1 MVQKEVA
8 KKSRTYGIIGILL
21 AIFLVALIYSYGGTQ
36 VITPNSSTSPAPST
50 VTTSS
55 TSSSQMQTFASYE
68 QLKDFLDAA
77 NNNSTAGS
85 FMAVT
90 SPGSL
95 GVPAAEPA
103 PSAASASSASGSGT
117 NDFST
122 TNDQVAG
129 VDEAD
134 TVKTDGSYLYVVGN
148 NSEAVY
154 ILDANPQSAQVL
166 GTISLPDAVISG
178 IYLNGTKLAVVGNQ
192 YESYYVDSQVAGQYA
207 PIVPAPYWGSDTT
220 FVYIYDVSDKANP
233 VLTRNF
239 TISGNYVDSRMIGNY
254 VYDIVDQD
262 AWVTDGTVMLPE
274 VFSGPNILSVDPTTI
289 YYADNYANATNA
301 DFSYTTIV
309 SLDMS
314 NDAAPTSNVTIMMGS
329 AGAIYVSPSN
339 IYVTYPTW
347 SEPIAQPTVA
357 PIQPSDQNAN
367 ITIAPAPIVPTP
379 IMVVPNWEGTA
390 IYRIQISGVS
400 MTFAAQGNVT
410 GNVLGQ
416 YSMDEY
422 NGYFRI
428 ATTSFDYN
436 QTSWWSGVPQTNIYV
451 LNMDLQVV
459 GKLENLASGE
469 TLHAARFVDDRCY
482 LDTFQQI
489 DPFFVVDLSQPT
501 NPQVL
506 GNLTIPGY
514 TDFFQPYD
522 STHLIGIGQDVNAS
536 IDADKAE
543 EPGAVYYTAVLGLKV
558 SLFDVTDV
566 ANPKEISSY
575 VIGDQGTTSEVLN
588 DPKALL
594 LDPSLNLLVLPVDL
608 YLATN
613 STSSAQSGTGT
624 TPPVA
629 EPMPAP
635 MLPSD
640 TQNTQFVWQGVY
652 IFNVDLTDG
661 LTLRGNVTQL
671 DDAAAL
677 LANPS
682 LGVTNPSM
690 GLNSSQFITRSLYI
704 GNVLY
709 TFSDST
715 VQLNSLDDFSLI
727 AQIDLN

>member
-8 KKSRTYGIIGILL
+8 KKSRTYGVIGILL
-21 AIFLVALIYSYGGTQ
+21 AIFLVALIYSYGGSQ
-36 VITPNSSTSPAPST
+36 VVTPNSPTSPAPST
-50 VTTSS
+50 VATSS

-77 NNNSTAGS
+77 NNNSTEGS
-85 FMAVT
+85 YSGGT
-90 SPGSL
+90 SPGSFS
-95 GVPAAEPA
+95 VPAAAPA
-103 PSAASASSASGSGT
+103 PSTASASASTSSASGSGT

-122 TNDQVAG
+122 TNVQVVG

-192 YESYYVDSQVAGQYA
+192 YESYYVNSQVAGQYA
-207 PIVPAPYWGSDTT
+207 PMVPAPYWGSDTT

-254 VYDIVDQD
+254 VYDIVDQN

-274 VFSGPNILSVDPTTI
+274 VFSGPAIFSVDPTTI
-289 YYADNYANATNA
+289 HYADNYANATNT
-301 DFSYTTIV
+301 DYSYTTIV
-309 SLDMS
+309 SLDML

-329 AGAIYVSPSN
+329 AGTVYVSPTN
-339 IYVTYPTW
+339 VYVTYPTW
-347 SEPIAQPTVA
+347 AEPVAQPYIA
-357 PIQPSDQNAN
+357 PLQPGDQNL
-367 ITIAPAPIVPTP
+367 TIGIVPMP
-379 IMVVPNWEGTA
+379 IMVFPNWEGTA
-390 IYRIQISGVS
+390 IYRIQISGAA

-410 GNVLGQ
+410 GTLFSQNSQ
-416 YSMDEY
+416 YCMDEY

-428 ATTSFDYN
+428 ATTSYDYN
-436 QTSWWSGVPQTNIYV
+436 QTSWWNGVPQTNIYV

-459 GKLENLASGE
+459 GKLENLAIGE
-469 TLHAARFVDDRCY
+469 TPHAARFVDDRCY

-506 GNLTIPGY
+506 GNLTISGY

-536 IDADKAE
+536 IDANKAE

-588 DPKALL
+588 DAKALL
-594 LDPSLNLLVLPVDL
+594 LDPSLNLPSV
-608 YLATN
+608 
-613 STSSAQSGTGT
+613 TS
-624 TPPVA
+624 
-629 EPMPAP
+629 
-635 MLPSD
+635 
-640 TQNTQFVWQGVY
+640 
-652 IFNVDLTDG
+652 
-661 LTLRGNVTQL
+661 
-671 DDAAAL
+671 
-677 LANPS
+677 
-682 LGVTNPSM
+682 
-690 GLNSSQFITRSLYI
+690 
-704 GNVLY
+704 
-709 TFSDST
+709 
-715 VQLNSLDDFSLI
+715 
-727 AQIDLN
+727 